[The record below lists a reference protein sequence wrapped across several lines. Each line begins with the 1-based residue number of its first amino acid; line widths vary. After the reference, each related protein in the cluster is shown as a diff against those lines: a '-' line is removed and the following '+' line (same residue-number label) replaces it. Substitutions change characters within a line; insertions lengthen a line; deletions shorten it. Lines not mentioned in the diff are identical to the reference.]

1 MEVDDDV
8 PRCETVTEERC
19 EAGEC
24 EAWPHEVCEVV
35 SAKVVKTTPRSGCDK
50 VPRMMC
56 YTSNCHVTEV
66 TM

>member
-1 MEVDDDV
+1 M
-8 PRCETVTEERC
+8 TEERC

-56 YTSNCHVTEV
+56 YTSNCQVTEV